1 MRLDQLRVE
10 LRPRSPWEAV
20 ELGTALVRTHARVVW
35 VSWLLASLPLFVL
48 FNALGWALDLIP
60 WAAVALWW
68 FKPAFDRAPLFV
80 VSRAVFGDAPGVR
93 DTLAATLRWGWR
105 PMLHY
110 LTWRRLGM
118 ARSLY
123 LPIDLLEGGPRPA
136 ERRRVIGGAV
146 RGVAVLLTLACAHFE
161 MALVLAAMALVA
173 LFVPV
178 EFLSESARAAWALLS
193 EQPPRWAQLAFNAVG
208 WLATSVIEPF
218 YVGAGFGL
226 YLNRRTQIEAWDVE
240 IAFRRMRQRLG
251 ATLAVVLCACT
262 LACASPGVARA
273 DDGARPAMATK
284 LASDAA
290 KAKPAPQRKPTL
302 PKVFGPRLVDGAGFS
317 KAVDQALADPL
328 LSPKET
334 RSFWEPRKRDKRKK
348 AEPPSAIALAIARV
362 IGALGESG
370 LWILL
375 GIGVLMLLWTHRT
388 WRPWLRDLVTSTPPP
403 SAILTEPHADGEALP
418 EDVPAAARRLW
429 SEGRFRRALALL
441 YRASVESMVAR
452 TGTVLVPG
460 ATEAECLRA
469 ARGLRDPAE
478 REAFGR
484 AVRVW
489 QYAAYAERLP
499 ATEEFEALLAQL
511 SQRFG
516 WAA

>member
-1 MRLDQLRVE
+1 VRLDRLTVE

-20 ELGTALVRTHARVVW
+20 ELGTALVRTHARAIW
-35 VSWLLASLPLFVL
+35 ISWLLASLPLFLL

-60 WAAVALWW
+60 WAAIALWW

-80 VSRAVFGDAPGVR
+80 VSRAVFGDAPRVR
-93 DTLAATLRWGWR
+93 ETLAATLRWGWR

-110 LTWRRLGM
+110 LTWRRFGM

-161 MALVLAAMALVA
+161 MALMLAAMALVA
-173 LFVPV
+173 MFVPV
-178 EFLSESARAAWALLS
+178 EFLSESARAVWALIS
-193 EQPPRWAQLAFNAVG
+193 EQPPRWAQVAFNAVA

-251 ATLAVVLCACT
+251 ATLAVALCACM
-262 LACASPGVARA
+262 LAFAVPGVARA
-273 DDGARPAMATK
+273 DDGMAATLAAK
-284 LASDAA
+284 LAPDA
-290 KAKPAPQRKPTL
+290 KSKTVPQHKPTL
-302 PKVFGPRLVDGAGFS
+302 PRVFGPRLADGASFS
-317 KAVDQALADPL
+317 KGVDKAFADPL
-328 LSPKET
+328 LGPKEA
-334 RSFWEPRKRDKRKK
+334 RSFWQPRKQDKKPK
-348 AEPPSAIALAIARV
+348 AEEPTGIALAIARV
-362 IGALGESG
+362 IGALSESG

-375 GIGVLMLLWTHRT
+375 GIGALMLLWTHRS
-388 WRPWLRDLVTSTPPP
+388 WRPWLRDLVTPMPPAP
-403 SAILTEPHADGEALP
+403 SDILTEAHADSEALP
-418 EDVPAAARRLW
+418 DDVPTTARRLW

-469 ARGLRDPAE
+469 ARGLRDAE
-478 REAFGR
+478 DRDAFGR

-499 ATEEFEALLAQL
+499 AQEEFEALLAQL

-516 WAA
+516 WTA